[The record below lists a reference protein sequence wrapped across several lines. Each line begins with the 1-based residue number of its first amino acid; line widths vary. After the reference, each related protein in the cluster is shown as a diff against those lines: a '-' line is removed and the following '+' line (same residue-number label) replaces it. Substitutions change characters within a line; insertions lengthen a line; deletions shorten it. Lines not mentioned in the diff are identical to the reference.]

1 MRNPFPIVM
10 DQYAAGAEQ
19 ACLQLLEKAEQGIL
33 PKDMLAIEQ
42 DLLKASFAFLAMEFV
57 AQAVDGYWMDDF
69 QYFTEEMQLEQ
80 DQPVIWYLIGK
91 AHIPW
96 KLDYEEEDDE
106 VSAQERFEELFQQLL
121 QGHYR
126 QIWKKHLFQVLG
138 NEIDVLSFFQEVVM
152 EGAHMSFEE
161 QSEGLSFIQR
171 L

>member
-19 ACLQLLEKAEQGIL
+19 ACLQLLEKTEQGSL

-57 AQAVDGYWMDDF
+57 AKALNGYEMEDF
-69 QYFTEEMQLEQ
+69 QYFIGEMQLEQ

-106 VSAQERFEELFQQLL
+106 VTDQERFEALFQQLL

-152 EGAHMSFEE
+152 EGASMSFEE
-161 QSEGLSFIQR
+161 QSKGLDFIHE